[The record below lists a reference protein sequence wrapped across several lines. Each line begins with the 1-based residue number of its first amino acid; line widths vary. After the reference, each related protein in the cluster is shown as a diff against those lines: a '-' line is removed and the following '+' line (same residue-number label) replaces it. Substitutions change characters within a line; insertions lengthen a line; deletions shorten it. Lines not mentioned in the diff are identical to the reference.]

1 MKLMMANLKVFFS
14 GIIFKLSGM
23 RQKCEYSIEFIDSA
37 KLAGCGIL
45 LNSKNQL
52 AIFFTL
58 NGILLGELSMTH
70 DLIINDLINKLSGT
84 PIPTNPTVDRLYPTV
99 YISYPHISV

>member
-45 LNSKNQL
+45 LNSKKQM
-52 AIFFTL
+52 AILFTLNL
-58 NGILLGELSMTH
+58 NGILLGELSMNH
-70 DLIINDLINKLSGT
+70 DLIINDLI
-84 PIPTNPTVDRLYPTV
+84 
-99 YISYPHISV
+99 